1 VSVRSKIGEKTDRAI
16 LSGRTIF
23 LSIEA
28 KFSVRTFFLP
38 HIMAAERGQYLT
50 GKKGKKGRA
59 TLCGRRFCVI
69 VLY

>member
-16 LSGRTIF
+16 LSGRIIF

-38 HIMAAERGQYLT
+38 HIMAAEKGQHLP
-50 GKKGKKGRA
+50 GKKGKKGHA
-59 TLCGRRFCVI
+59 ILCGRSFCVI